1 MSCRIM
7 DLQAKEVICICNGV
21 CLGRVC
27 DVEVDTCTGKLCSL
41 IIFGKLRCFGILG
54 RDDDFVISWNEIE
67 VIGEDTI
74 LVSCDPPKEKARR
87 GKKFLKKLFG

>member
-7 DLQAKEVICICNGV
+7 ELQSKEVVCIKHGV

-27 DVEVDTCTGKLCSL
+27 DVEVDTCSGKLCS
-41 IIFGKLRCFGILG
+41 IVVYGKPKCFGLLG
-54 RDDDFVISWNEIE
+54 REDDIVICWENIE

-74 LVSCDPPKEKARR
+74 LVNFEPPVRR
-87 GKKFLKKLFG
+87 KKHTFLSKLFG